1 MAAHGMPNERIDTL
15 SLEPEHL
22 KNRLATIEA

>member
-1 MAAHGMPNERIDTL
+1 MPNERIDTL